1 MRLFLI
7 LGLILISNLSY
18 GFGVQY
24 ANSFKKNIQTIINA
38 HPRYV
43 WGGSE
48 SEAKGVDC
56 SGYIHLA
63 AKRSGMPV
71 SRTTSRNMRH
81 GLGGWAGYDIMF
93 NSAEELDIV
102 WWSFTSTRPNGHIGI
117 LWRDKDGFPAV
128 THSSTSSKGVTVG
141 YIQGS
146 LFRDIS
152 AVRRITLGESP
163 KTRRDNKTTIFLP
176 YVDK

>member
-24 ANSFKKNIQTIINA
+24 ATSFKKNIQTIING

-81 GLGGWAGYDIMF
+81 GLGGWTGYDILF

-102 WWSFTSTRPNGHIGI
+102 WWSFTSARPNGHIGI
-117 LWRDKDGFPAV
+117 LWRDRSGLPAV
-128 THSSTSSKGVTVG
+128 THSSSTQKGVVVG
-141 YIQGS
+141 YLEGP
-146 LFRDIS
+146 LFRDIT
-152 AVRRITLGESP
+152 AIRRLSIGDI
-163 KTRRDNKTTIFLP
+163 KK
-176 YVDK
+176 

>member
-24 ANSFKKNIQTIINA
+24 ATSFKKNIQTIING

-56 SGYIHLA
+56 SGYIYLA

-71 SRTTSRNMRH
+71 SRTTSRNMRR
-81 GLGGWAGYDIMF
+81 GLGGWYANDIMLD
-93 NSAEELDIV
+93 STEELDII
-102 WWSFTSTRPNGHIGI
+102 WWSFTSARPDGHIGI
-117 LWRDKDGFPAV
+117 LWRDRSGLPAV
-128 THSSTSSKGVTVG
+128 THSSSTQKGVVVG
-141 YIQGS
+141 YLEGP

-152 AVRRITLGESP
+152 AIRRLSIGDI
-163 KTRRDNKTTIFLP
+163 KK
-176 YVDK
+176 